1 MTRSAEVVA
10 AGEEGTGA
18 RGERENGG
26 CAIGAGPWQSARS
39 SAGLR
44 PGQVRGSGR
53 AKRHPYVD
61 IRKGEEGKRRATDQ
75 DGRVRFRFGP

>member
-53 AKRHPYVD
+53 AGRTCSFQVWTL
-61 IRKGEEGKRRATDQ
+61 RKDA
-75 DGRVRFRFGP
+75 